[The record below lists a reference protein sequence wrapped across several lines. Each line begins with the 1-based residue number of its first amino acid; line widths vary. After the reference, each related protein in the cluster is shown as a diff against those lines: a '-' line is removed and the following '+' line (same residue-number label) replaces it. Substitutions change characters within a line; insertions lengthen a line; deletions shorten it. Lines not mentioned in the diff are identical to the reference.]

1 MLTSKEF
8 RDKYKISIQTL
19 HNWRKLGKV
28 SYTKISSGKFLYDEI
43 IKPTETKLQRK
54 NVIYTRVSNTK
65 QKQDLIKQEQII
77 RDYMISKGILVDQ
90 VYSDIAS
97 GMNAQRKQFNK
108 LIESCIKGEI
118 DTIYI
123 SYKDRFSRFGFDYFP
138 NFLDHFNVTIE
149 ILNSTKEEDFQEELT
164 EDLVS
169 IIHHFSMKMYSA
181 RRRELNKFKRIL
193 EEA

>member
-28 SYTKISSGKFLYDEI
+28 SYTKISSGKFLYDDI

-123 SYKDRFSRFGFDYFP
+123 SYKDRFSRFGFDYFL

-193 EEA
+193 EEV